1 MNNDMNKF
9 LKYGLFLVFVV
20 AFVLVGFG
28 LKTFKE
34 YYYVGADIA
43 PVTTITFSGKGEIMA
58 APDTATFTFSISK
71 DATNVK
77 DAQKDVTQKTN
88 VALAR
93 LKSLSIEEKNIKT
106 IAYNVYPKYEYSN
119 GICTQWSC
127 PPSTSKLIGYTVTQT
142 IEVKVEDIDAAGA
155 VLGAMGE
162 AGVTEISGLNFTV
175 KDEEGKIR
183 EARQKAI
190 ADAKAKARELASDLD
205 VDLLRIVSFSES
217 GNYPGPIYYKGLMA
231 DGMGGAESANPDIP
245 VGENKI
251 VSNVS
256 ITYEIR

>member
-1 MNNDMNKF
+1 MMGKLF
-9 LKYGLFLVFVV
+9 KYGLFLVFVV
-20 AFVLVGFG
+20 AFVLVGLG

-71 DATNVK
+71 DAANVK
-77 DAQKDVTQKTN
+77 DAQKDVTQKINSALVSLKDLKVEDKN
-88 VALAR
+88 V
-93 LKSLSIEEKNIKT
+93 KT
-106 IAYNVYPKYEYSN
+106 IAYNIYPKYKYSN
-119 GICTQWSC
+119 SACTQWSC
-127 PPSTSKLIGYTVTQT
+127 PPSKSLLVGYTVTQT
-142 IEVKVEDIDAAGA
+142 IEVKVEDIDTAGQ
-155 VLGAMGE
+155 VLGTMGE
-162 AGVTEISGLNFTV
+162 TGVSEISGLTFTV

-190 ADAKAKARELASDLD
+190 TDAKAKARELASDLG
-205 VDLLRIVSFSES
+205 VTLLRIVDFSES
-217 GNYPGPIYYKGLMA
+217 GNFPSPIYYKGLMA
-231 DGMGGAESANPDIP
+231 ADSMGGGSATPEVP